1 VRIINNLNAY
11 DWLSNETTNF
21 IKKIRHASNV
31 DLSVYELLRLAIL
44 YEHGGVSIRV
54 PNIILMDGIGWVN
67 DLIEGNIKQAKKGS
81 LYC

>member
-1 VRIINNLNAY
+1 
-11 DWLSNETTNF
+11 
-21 IKKIRHASNV
+21 V